1 MTTMTIRC
9 DERDKAAAAAVA
21 EYYGLDL
28 SSVTRAFWKQM
39 ARTNSIPLDFG
50 NREPNA
56 ESLRSIREAEEIEAA
71 GGTGESYGSARA
83 LLDAARA

>member
-9 DERDKAAAAAVA
+9 DEADKAAASAVA
-21 EYYGLDL
+21 EYYRLDL

-50 NREPNA
+50 NRQPNS
-56 ESLRSIREAEEIEAA
+56 ESFRSIREADEIIAA
-71 GGTGESYGSARA
+71 GGTGDSYHSGRE
-83 LLDAARA
+83 LLDAAKS